1 MTATRLWMIGCIVF
15 AGLSAYLV
23 LDTFSAGFNNYAD
36 TIHCHFTTAQRD
48 VLFKLIPELR
58 PRLQADQ
65 IVAAADAAKE
75 SITQRTSGSIELI
88 GGIEFNLQGT
98 EINGVRSTNF

>member
-1 MTATRLWMIGCIVF
+1 MIGCIAF

-23 LDTFSAGFNNYAD
+23 LSSFGAGLNNYTD
-36 TIHCHFTTAQRD
+36 TIHCHFTAAQRD

-88 GGIEFNLQGT
+88 GGIEFDLQGT